1 MLQSLQLLPV
11 DPEDF
16 AEKLTEAVVEEEEDL
31 AEQSAEVQEEQ
42 SAEEEEDLA
51 A

>member
-16 AEKLTEAVVEEEEDL
+16 AEKLTEAVVEEEDL